1 LYVGIHQHQ
10 ADKAVL
16 ILGEQLLKVPAVM
29 SDNAAKDVGAK
40 IFTKKAEMVALLRNH
55 EDTFTAEEM
64 EIMSTNFVDNCI
76 THGGDLA
83 SKRHY
88 TSMALSMKDA
98 IIIFNAATL
107 LQRFVATRLI
117 RQNTSGNIGLLCRL
131 WSERLGRPRFHTPM
145 RLISI
150 RNDIGTVEKKW
161 EVLDDIP
168 CVYGLMTGM
177 SSLIAHQ
184 GPHSK

>member
-1 LYVGIHQHQ
+1 M
-10 ADKAVL
+10 
-16 ILGEQLLKVPAVM
+16 KVPAVM
-29 SDNAAKDVGAK
+29 SDNAAMDVGDK
-40 IFTKKAEMVALLRNH
+40 IFVKKAEMVALLRNH
-55 EDTFTAEEM
+55 EDTFTAEEI

-88 TSMALSMKDA
+88 NSMAGSMKDA
-98 IIIFNAATL
+98 IIFFNAATL

-117 RQNTSGNIGLLCRL
+117 RRNVSCNISLLCRL
-131 WSERLGRPRFHTPM
+131 WSDNLGRARFHTPM
-145 RLISI
+145 KLISVHD
-150 RNDIGTVEKKW
+150 DIGTVAKKW
-161 EVLDDIP
+161 ELLDDIP

-177 SSLIAHQ
+177 SSLIVHQ